1 LSDHP
6 LNDRDGAVLIE
17 TARHAIERELAAREG
32 GATPGSDP
40 GPTAALLEPRGVF
53 VTLQTVDPGRPSSP
67 PTLRGCIG
75 TLRAEDPV
83 HVAVARYARHAAFD
97 DPRFPPLRAS
107 EWPRVRLSVS
117 VLTPPRPIA
126 SPEEIVPGRHGVI
139 LEHEGRSA
147 VFLPQVAAEQ
157 GWDRTILLQ
166 HLARKA
172 GLPKDAWRGAR
183 LSVFEAE
190 SFGERAAPD

>member
-1 LSDHP
+1 MSDRP
-6 LNDRDGAVLIE
+6 LTDRDGAVLIE
-17 TARHAIERELAAREG
+17 TARHAVEQELAAREG
-32 GATPGSDP
+32 NGAPGDDP
-40 GPTAALLEPRGVF
+40 DPTGALLEPRGVF
-53 VTLQTVDPGRPSSP
+53 VTLKTVDPGRPSEP
-67 PTLRGCIG
+67 PALRGCIG
-75 TLRAEDPV
+75 TLRAEEPV

-147 VFLPQVAAEQ
+147 VFLPQVAVEQ
-157 GWDRTILLQ
+157 GWDRDTLLE

-172 GLPKDAWRGAR
+172 GLPRDAWRGAR

-190 SFGERAAPD
+190 SFGESAAPG